1 MVDLNKIRIGVV
13 IVNYNSGHYLSQ
25 CLKSLS
31 MSTAPLEIV
40 VVDNNSSDHSVLDSQ
55 GIIGAPNILKLIG
68 RLLLDPRVPRRAKI
82 TLGVAA
88 AYVVSPIDLVP
99 DVIPVIGWADD
110 VLLVLFAIDSLIE
123 RAGPEI
129 VDEHWDGP
137 GDLLSL
143 VREAV
148 GLSRSIMPKRL
159 TAIIDR
165 LSG

>member
-1 MVDLNKIRIGVV
+1 MTDEP
-13 IVNYNSGHYLSQ
+13 
-25 CLKSLS
+25 KSLRPDDVLPPKGAS
-31 MSTAPLEIV
+31 LQSKRLV
-40 VVDNNSSDHSVLDSQ
+40 SDAALML
-55 GIIGAPNILKLIG
+55 PNILKLVG

-82 TLGVAA
+82 TLGIAA
-88 AYVVSPIDLVP
+88 AYVMSPIDLIP

-110 VLLVLFAIDSLIE
+110 VLLVLFAVDSLIE

-137 GDLLSL
+137 GDLLGL